1 MNAPQAWAAWAG
13 AHPLAFW
20 GAGLSFVLVATL
32 LARGAALAAAPHC
45 APWAGRWSAPPH
57 AMARLWAALAA
68 SALMVW
74 GCAELL
80 GFLAS
85 EWSVPT
91 AWAAR
96 MDETLAGT
104 LRARAGLPTL
114 TLFARLTHAGDTQ
127 VLAALAALVG
137 IALWWRRHRLLAAC
151 WAAAL
156 AGNGLLTRGFKHAFE
171 RVRPE
176 HTHGVSAAEGYS
188 FPSGHSSSSMVAYG
202 MLAYLAVRLLPARW
216 HLPALLAAA
225 AVVFTVGWSRVVL
238 QVHYA
243 SDVLAGWITGGT
255 WLACCVLVANG
266 AGHWHRSRSAPAA

>member
-1 MNAPQAWAAWAG
+1 
-13 AHPLAFW
+13 
-20 GAGLSFVLVATL
+20 
-32 LARGAALAAAPHC
+32 AALAAAPHC
-45 APWAGRWSAPPH
+45 APWAVRWSAPHH
-57 AMARLWAALAA
+57 AVARLWAALAA
-68 SALMVW
+68 SALLMW

-80 GFLAS
+80 GFLAR
-85 EWSVPT
+85 EWSAPT

-114 TLFARLTHAGDTQ
+114 TLFARVTHAGDTQ
-127 VLAALAALVG
+127 VLAALAVVVG
-137 IALWWRRHRLLAAC
+137 IALWWHRHRLLAAC

-176 HTHGVSAAEGYS
+176 HTHGVSVAEGYS
-188 FPSGHSSSSMVAYG
+188 FPSGHSSSSLVAYG
-202 MLAYLAVRLLPARW
+202 MLAYLAVRLLPGRW

-225 AVVFTVGWSRVVL
+225 SVVFTVGWSRVVL

-243 SDVLAGWITGGT
+243 SDVLAGWATGGA

-266 AGHWHRSRSAPAA
+266 VGHWH